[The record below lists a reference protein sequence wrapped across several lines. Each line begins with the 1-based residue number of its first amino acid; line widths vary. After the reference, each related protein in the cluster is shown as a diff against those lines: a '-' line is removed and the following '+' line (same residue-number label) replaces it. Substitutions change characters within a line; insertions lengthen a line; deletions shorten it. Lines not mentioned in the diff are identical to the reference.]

1 MTDMLI
7 DAQCIPVEYGFRIL
21 VSPPE
26 PFLKVGLEFL
36 DGGDADL
43 DLLLEGPV
51 PGPGRCNW
59 TTRDPDGRPQ
69 EKLRRGDD
77 LGIRKVEV
85 YATLDPMTECSFI
98 VRDSGRGNGTT
109 YLSYVSVSVTG
120 LDGVTHR
127 LGFLRLQ

>member
-51 PGPGRCNW
+51 PGPGVA
-59 TTRDPDGRPQ
+59 TG
-69 EKLRRGDD
+69 LR
-77 LGIRKVEV
+77 GIRTGDPRRN
-85 YATLDPMTECSFI
+85 YAEGMT
-98 VRDSGRGNGTT
+98 SGYARWKSTQLWT
-109 YLSYVSVSVTG
+109 P
-120 LDGVTHR
+120 
-127 LGFLRLQ
+127 